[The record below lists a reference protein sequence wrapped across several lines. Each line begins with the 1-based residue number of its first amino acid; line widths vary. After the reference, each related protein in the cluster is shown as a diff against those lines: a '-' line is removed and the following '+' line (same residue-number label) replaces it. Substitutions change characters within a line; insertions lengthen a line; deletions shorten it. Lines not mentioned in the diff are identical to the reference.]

1 MSKRVQHA
9 ATFAILLTAAVA
21 SPPVGA
27 ATAAHGSH
35 EKSAWPAPDRSVAAG
50 DVLRATL
57 QNGLRVVIVRNTLA
71 PVVSTSINYLVGA
84 DETPPGFPGTAH
96 AQEHMMF
103 RGSPGLSADQLAD
116 IGNILGGDFNAD
128 TQQSVTQYLYTI
140 PAKDLDIALHIEA
153 LRMRGVDDT
162 EASWEKERGAIK
174 QEVAMDLSQPSYRMY
189 VQLRRAFFGGTP
201 YENDALGSR
210 PSFDRTTGAMLKQ
223 FYDRWYVPNNAIVV
237 IAGDVDPTA
246 TLAMVR
252 KLFGDI
258 PGKTLPARP
267 AIRLPAVSAESIRMP
282 SDLPY
287 GMQVVAFRMPGF
299 DSSDYAACEVLAD
312 VLSSKR
318 GALYQLVP
326 QGKAFSAEFD
336 FDPLKKASLGYT
348 TVTYAAGADPAAV
361 QRDVR
366 AILARV
372 AREGVPADLVAAAKM
387 QERRAAD
394 QQKSSIE
401 GLAGAWADA
410 VAVEGLSSPD
420 EDLARIEK
428 VTVADVNRVARKYL
442 VLDRSVSAVLTPAPN
457 GKPVSGAG
465 FGGQESIALGEG
477 KPTPLPE
484 WAQRALTRLSVPD
497 LTTRPVVDRLRNGIT
512 LIVQPETVGDSVSVY
527 GHIRNR
533 PEMEA
538 PKGQEGV
545 ATVLDSLFSYGST
558 HLDRLAFQ
566 RALDAIGAD
575 ESAGSEFDVTVLR
588 DHFARAVQLL
598 ADNELH
604 PALPP
609 AAFRTVRA
617 QTAQAVAGELKSP
630 GYQFGRALAKAL
642 FPKGDPSTRQATP
655 QSVSA
660 LTLADVKRYY
670 GKVFRPDMTVIVVIG
685 RIDPR
690 QAKEVV
696 ERYFGGWQARGPR
709 PETTLPRAP
718 ANRPSTV
725 AVADASRVQVRAV
738 LGETTGLVRSSP
750 DYYAVALGNAVLG
763 GGFYSARLSSDIRK
777 NAGLVYY
784 IGSEFQAGKSRSAY
798 VVRYACDPQNVSKV
812 HASVVREIQVMQKT
826 PVSPGEL
833 LRAKQLLLRRIP
845 LSEASTDAIARQ
857 WIARWD
863 LDLPLNEPELAARRY
878 IDLSAQDIRSAFAK
892 WLRPTE
898 LVQVTQGPTPR

>member
-1 MSKRVQHA
+1 MSKQLQHA
-9 ATFAILLTAAVA
+9 ATFSILLTAAVA
-21 SPPVGA
+21 SAPVGA
-27 ATAAHGSH
+27 ATAAYGSH
-35 EKSAWPAPDRSVAAG
+35 EKSGWPAPDQSVACG
-50 DVLRATL
+50 NVLRATL
-57 QNGLRVVIVRNTLA
+57 KNGLRVVIVRNTLA
-71 PVVSTSINYLVGA
+71 PVVSTSINYLAGA
-84 DETPPGFPGTAH
+84 DETPAGFPGTAH

-140 PAKDLDIALHIEA
+140 PAKDLELALHIES

-162 EASWEKERGAIK
+162 EASWDKERGAIE

-189 VQLRRAFFGGTP
+189 MQLRRAFFGGTP

-223 FYDRWYVPNNAIVV
+223 FYDTWYAPNNAIVV
-237 IAGDVDPTA
+237 IAGDVDPKA
-246 TLAMVR
+246 TLTQVSR
-252 KLFGDI
+252 LFGDI
-258 PGKTLPARP
+258 PRKPLPARP
-267 AIRLPAVSAESIRMP
+267 AVSLPVVTPESIEMP

-299 DSSDYAACEVLAD
+299 DSPDYAASEVLAD

-336 FDPLKKASLGYT
+336 FDPLKKASLGYA
-348 TVTYAAGADPAAV
+348 TVTYDGSADPAV
-361 QRDVR
+361 VRRDVR

-372 AREGVPADLVAAAKM
+372 ARVGVPADLVAAAKM

-394 QQKSSIE
+394 EQKSSIE
-401 GLAGAWADA
+401 GLAGAWSDA
-410 VAVEGLSSPD
+410 VAVEGLRSPD

-428 VTVADVNRVARKYL
+428 VTVADVNRVARKYFD
-442 VLDRSVSAVLTPAPN
+442 LDRSVVAVLTPTPN
-457 GKPVSGAG
+457 GRPISGAG

-477 KPTPLPE
+477 KPTPLPK
-484 WAQRALTRLSVPD
+484 WAQSALTRLSVPD
-497 LTTRPVVDRLRNGIT
+497 LTTHPVVDHLSNGIT

-545 ATVLDSLFSYGST
+545 ATVLDGLFSYGST
-558 HLDRLAFQ
+558 HLGRLPFQ

-588 DHFARAVQLL
+588 DHFSRAIELL

-609 AAFRTVRA
+609 AAFRTVRE
-617 QTAQAVAGELKSP
+617 QTAQAVAGRLKSP

-642 FPKGDPSTRQATP
+642 FPKGDPSIRQATP
-655 QSVSA
+655 KSISS
-660 LTLADVKRYY
+660 LTLDDVKRYY

-685 RIDPR
+685 RIDPQ
-690 QAKEVV
+690 QARGAV
-696 ERYFGGWQARGPR
+696 ERYFGAWHAHGPR
-709 PETTLPRAP
+709 PDTTLPPVA
-718 ANRPSTV
+718 ASKPSTV

-738 LGETTGLVRSSP
+738 LGETTGLTRSSP

-826 PVSPGEL
+826 PVSSGEL

-845 LSEASTDAIARQ
+845 LSEASTDAIARE

-863 LDLPLNEPELAARRY
+863 LDLPLNEPEHAARVY
-878 IDLSAQDIRSAFAK
+878 VDLDAQTVRSAFAK
-892 WLRPTE
+892 WLRADD
-898 LVQVTQGPTPR
+898 LVQVTQGPTPH

>member
-1 MSKRVQHA
+1 MSKRLQHA

-35 EKSAWPAPDRSVAAG
+35 EKSAWPAPEQAVAAG

-57 QNGLRVVIVRNTLA
+57 KNGLRVVIVRNTLA

-84 DETPPGFPGTAH
+84 DETPAGFPGTAH

-162 EASWEKERGAIK
+162 EASWKKERGAIE
-174 QEVAMDLSQPSYRMY
+174 QEVAHDLSSPSFKFYTEL
-189 VQLRRAFFGGTP
+189 VAHLFAGTP
-201 YENDALGSR
+201 YAHTPLGTR
-210 PSFDRTTGAMLKQ
+210 PSFNATTAAMLKR
-223 FYDRWYVPNNAIVV
+223 FHDAWYAPNNAILV
-237 IAGDVDPTA
+237 IAGDVDPA
-246 TLAMVR
+246 VTLAQV

-258 PGKTLPARP
+258 PSKTLPARP
-267 AIRLPAVSAESIRMP
+267 AIRLPAVSPESIEMP

-299 DSSDYAACEVLAD
+299 DSSDYAASEVLAD

-336 FDPLKKASLGYT
+336 FDPLKKASLGYA

-410 VAVEGLSSPD
+410 VAVEGLNSPE

-442 VLDRSVSAVLTPAPN
+442 VLDRSVSAVLTPTPN

-465 FGGQESIALGEG
+465 FGGRKQ
-477 KPTPLPE
+477 
-484 WAQRALTRLSVPD
+484 V
-497 LTTRPVVDRLRNGIT
+497 
-512 LIVQPETVGDSVSVY
+512 
-527 GHIRNR
+527 
-533 PEMEA
+533 
-538 PKGQEGV
+538 
-545 ATVLDSLFSYGST
+545 
-558 HLDRLAFQ
+558 
-566 RALDAIGAD
+566 
-575 ESAGSEFDVTVLR
+575 
-588 DHFARAVQLL
+588 
-598 ADNELH
+598 
-604 PALPP
+604 
-609 AAFRTVRA
+609 
-617 QTAQAVAGELKSP
+617 
-630 GYQFGRALAKAL
+630 
-642 FPKGDPSTRQATP
+642 STRW
-655 QSVSA
+655 V
-660 LTLADVKRYY
+660 
-670 GKVFRPDMTVIVVIG
+670 
-685 RIDPR
+685 
-690 QAKEVV
+690 
-696 ERYFGGWQARGPR
+696 
-709 PETTLPRAP
+709 
-718 ANRPSTV
+718 
-725 AVADASRVQVRAV
+725 
-738 LGETTGLVRSSP
+738 
-750 DYYAVALGNAVLG
+750 
-763 GGFYSARLSSDIRK
+763 
-777 NAGLVYY
+777 
-784 IGSEFQAGKSRSAY
+784 
-798 VVRYACDPQNVSKV
+798 
-812 HASVVREIQVMQKT
+812 
-826 PVSPGEL
+826 
-833 LRAKQLLLRRIP
+833 
-845 LSEASTDAIARQ
+845 
-857 WIARWD
+857 
-863 LDLPLNEPELAARRY
+863 
-878 IDLSAQDIRSAFAK
+878 
-892 WLRPTE
+892 
-898 LVQVTQGPTPR
+898 